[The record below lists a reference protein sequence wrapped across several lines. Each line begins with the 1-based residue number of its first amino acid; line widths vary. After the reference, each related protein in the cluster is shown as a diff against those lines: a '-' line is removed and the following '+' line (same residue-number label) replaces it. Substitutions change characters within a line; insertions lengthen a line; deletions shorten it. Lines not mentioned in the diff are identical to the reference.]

1 METDSP
7 PSIEPAG
14 AVRADTLRQSSVQV
28 LIEEGK
34 VSANKLCNGVTP
46 WMPPVQVLI
55 EEGKVSANKLC
66 NGLTPLDAA
75 TRSYYW
81 SLVYLVP
88 PNASTDHAIQVQ
100 VEEGKV
106 SANELCNGLT
116 PLDAARRS
124 HNEATLSY
132 LNSILTILILA
143 KLSRC
148 KSRRARSQPMS
159 LSTLSPLGC
168 RHKELLLV
176 LVEEGKV
183 SANELCNGLTP
194 LDAAMRSH
202 NEATLSY
209 LKSVGGVSSR
219 DLAQQSVSVSAAEE
233 EERDVVDKY
242 TEHVKQAHEK
252 KAADA
257 AEDQKTEL

>member
-1 METDSP
+1 M
-7 PSIEPAG
+7 
-14 AVRADTLRQSSVQV
+14 
-28 LIEEGK
+28 
-34 VSANKLCNGVTP
+34 
-46 WMPPVQVLI
+46 
-55 EEGKVSANKLC
+55 
-66 NGLTPLDAA
+66 DAA
-75 TRSYYW
+75 TRSYNWYE
-81 SLVYLVP
+81 VYLGP
-88 PNASTDHAIQVQ
+88 PNASADHAIQ
-100 VEEGKV
+100 
-106 SANELCNGLT
+106 
-116 PLDAARRS
+116 
-124 HNEATLSY
+124 
-132 LNSILTILILA
+132 
-143 KLSRC
+143 
-148 KSRRARSQPMS
+148 
-159 LSTLSPLGC
+159 
-168 RHKELLLV
+168 V